1 MFVKMLT
8 HLHLVVLAHLQR
20 RIVGVE
26 LDQLREERKVFWCAL
41 NYVMA
46 LGLEFCIDP
55 LCFGSNMQ
63 VGCSPLNKFSKMSK
77 IIEIR
82 VRS

>member
-1 MFVKMLT
+1 MLT
-8 HLHLVVLAHLQR
+8 HMHMVVYTWWCWH
-20 RIVGVE
+20 ICKGEVVGVE

-63 VGCSPLNKFSKMSK
+63 VGCVSL
-77 IIEIR
+77 
-82 VRS
+82 

>member
-8 HLHLVVLAHLQR
+8 HLHWWCILGGICKGEV
-20 RIVGVE
+20 VGVE
-26 LDQLREERKVFWCAL
+26 LDQLGEERKVFWCAP

-55 LCFGSNMQ
+55 LFFGSNMQ
-63 VGCSPLNKFSKMSK
+63 VGCVSL
-77 IIEIR
+77 
-82 VRS
+82 